1 MGSCSSKRRDTTGD
15 RRIGEVGERGITVAG
30 GADLGAG
37 GGGRFWTSTPTPPA
51 LPARFAIM
59 SVWPASFEVRVEVGA
74 KDGTHP
80 QFTVTVVKNGH
91 VDPHEG
97 VTARFGAFRDLD
109 IRLAALNNGTPAAY
123 NFPPTF
129 AKQKWG
135 FTLSAKEERSRA
147 EGLTTWLHAVLSNEI
162 EATAAKEC
170 VRFLKISDDRIN
182 RI

>member
-1 MGSCSSKRRDTTGD
+1 
-15 RRIGEVGERGITVAG
+15 
-30 GADLGAG
+30 
-37 GGGRFWTSTPTPPA
+37 
-51 LPARFAIM
+51 
-59 SVWPASFEVRVEVGA
+59 
-74 KDGTHP
+74 
-80 QFTVTVVKNGH
+80 VVKNGH